1 MLVRLVKLQYY
12 RAVKG
17 FTILLNDA
25 RPKPGNA
32 TARTHCGKHTGHTAR
47 MAKEAI
53 FSKLALYFEYKTAHM
68 ALHRGIH
75 STRSMSQTCTIKQ
88 LI

>member
-1 MLVRLVKLQYY
+1 MGGAKRIQFWRAVYNSILKSGLLQNNFKMLVRLVKLQYY

-47 MAKEAI
+47 MAKGDNI
-53 FSKLALYFEYKTAHM
+53 
-68 ALHRGIH
+68 
-75 STRSMSQTCTIKQ
+75 Q
-88 LI
+88 